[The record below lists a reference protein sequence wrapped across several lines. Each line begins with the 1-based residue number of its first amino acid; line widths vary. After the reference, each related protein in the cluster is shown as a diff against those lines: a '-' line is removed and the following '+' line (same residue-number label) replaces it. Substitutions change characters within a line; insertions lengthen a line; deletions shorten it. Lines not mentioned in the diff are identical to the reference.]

1 MTVSEK
7 SSFRSSGDI
16 YKLDREIIKQ
26 EALLR
31 DLRREMFVKL
41 VGFIDID
48 HPERTDTRMLGR
60 LFNVC
65 RVLSEEDDVRAKYWM
80 AMFYGGKFG
89 SAIIGPE
96 YRKALWY
103 INSINNR
110 IPVYDLAVDICD
122 YFGKKNVAL
131 SYALQGVVSLDI
143 SIKDRLKLARYFAD
157 NHIIPDLNLSFPKG
171 IGKDFVKAFLD
182 YLSKNY
188 ADFGLKSV
196 NMDICAKGFAT
207 MI

>member
-1 MTVSEK
+1 MTVFEKGLRTSE
-7 SSFRSSGDI
+7 DI

-41 VGFIDID
+41 VGIIDIE
-48 HPERTDTRMLGR
+48 HPEKTDPRMLGR
-60 LFNVC
+60 LFNIC

-89 SAIIGPE
+89 AGIIGPE

-103 INSINNR
+103 INSINGR
-110 IPVYDLAVDICD
+110 IPVYDLAVDVCD
-122 YFGKKNVAL
+122 YFGKKDAAL
-131 SYALQGVVSLDI
+131 SYALQGVVSFDI

-157 NHIIPDLNLSFPKG
+157 NHIIPDLKLKIPKG
-171 IGKDFVKAFLD
+171 VGKDFVTAFLD
-182 YLSKNY
+182 YLRSNY
-188 ADFGLKSV
+188 TDFGLKPDS
-196 NMDICAKGFAT
+196 MDNCIKGFAT
-207 MI
+207 MV